1 MSPSFSIKNGV
12 RYRFYVSSALLR
24 GRKADVGS
32 VGRVPAAEIE
42 DAVLAALQTQLRKE
56 EFGNGPDLI
65 GMVERVVVARDQL
78 LITLAPS
85 AATGMDNAMPEIR
98 IPWQT
103 KIRDSTAKVES
114 DGETAAHNEGL
125 IHSVIRSQAWIQSLR
140 DGAYESIEMLA
151 EANGLH
157 PKVVRQALRLA
168 FLSPDVTSAIL
179 EGRQPATLS
188 LAQIPKLLP
197 LSWTEHLRLLG

>member
-1 MSPSFSIKNGV
+1 MC
-12 RYRFYVSSALLR
+12 
-24 GRKADVGS
+24 
-32 VGRVPAAEIE
+32 
-42 DAVLAALQTQLRKE
+42 
-56 EFGNGPDLI
+56 
-65 GMVERVVVARDQL
+65 ERVVVARDQL
-78 LITLAPS
+78 LITLAQSS
-85 AATGMDNAMPEIR
+85 AAAGMDNAMPEIR

-125 IHSVIRSQAWIQSLR
+125 IHLVVRSQAWIQSLR
-140 DGAYESIEMLA
+140 AGAYESIEMLA

-179 EGRQPATLS
+179 EGRQPASLS

-197 LSWTEHLRLLG
+197 FSWTEHLRLLE